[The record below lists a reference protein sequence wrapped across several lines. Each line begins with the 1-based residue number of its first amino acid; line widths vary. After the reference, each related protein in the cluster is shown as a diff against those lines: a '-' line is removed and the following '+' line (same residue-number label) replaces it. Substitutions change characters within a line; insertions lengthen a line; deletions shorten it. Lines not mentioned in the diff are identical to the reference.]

1 MFAVFILSK
10 LNNSINKKNPIKCIN
25 IYQDIYMKIYNHTIK
40 KIQIFHNCKYVKII
54 FDPLQHFLI
63 VLFLKRIN
71 SMKTFSFQLSID
83 IGNEVREQN
92 KFLGEMVFE
101 FYYVYLQ

>member
-1 MFAVFILSK
+1 MCL
-10 LNNSINKKNPIKCIN
+10 
-25 IYQDIYMKIYNHTIK
+25 KIYNHTIIK

-54 FDPLQHFLI
+54 FDPVTTFLI

-101 FYYVYLQ
+101 FYYFYIQSIE

>member
-1 MFAVFILSK
+1 MCL
-10 LNNSINKKNPIKCIN
+10 
-25 IYQDIYMKIYNHTIK
+25 KIYNHTIIK

-54 FDPLQHFLI
+54 FDPVTTFFNRF
-63 VLFLKRIN
+63 VYKRIN

-101 FYYVYLQ
+101 FYYVYIQSIE

>member
-1 MFAVFILSK
+1 MI
-10 LNNSINKKNPIKCIN
+10 
-25 IYQDIYMKIYNHTIK
+25 
-40 KIQIFHNCKYVKII
+40 II
-54 FDPLQHFLI
+54 FDPVTTFFNRF
-63 VLFLKRIN
+63 VFKRIN

-101 FYYVYLQ
+101 FYYVYIQSIE

>member
-1 MFAVFILSK
+1 MWK
-10 LNNSINKKNPIKCIN
+10 LFL
-25 IYQDIYMKIYNHTIK
+25 T
-40 KIQIFHNCKYVKII
+40 
-54 FDPLQHFLI
+54 PLQHFLI
-63 VLFLKRIN
+63 VLFLKRFN

-101 FYYVYLQ
+101 FYYVYIQSIE

>member
-1 MFAVFILSK
+1 MWK
-10 LNNSINKKNPIKCIN
+10 LFL
-25 IYQDIYMKIYNHTIK
+25 T
-40 KIQIFHNCKYVKII
+40 
-54 FDPLQHFLI
+54 PLQHFLI
-63 VLFLKRIN
+63 VLFLKGIN

-101 FYYVYLQ
+101 FYYVYIQSYQ

>member
-1 MFAVFILSK
+1 MCL
-10 LNNSINKKNPIKCIN
+10 
-25 IYQDIYMKIYNHTIK
+25 KIYNHTIIK
-40 KIQIFHNCKYVKII
+40 KIQIFHNCKYLVCENY
-54 FDPLQHFLI
+54 FLTPLQHFLI

-101 FYYVYLQ
+101 FYYVYIQSYQ

>member
-1 MFAVFILSK
+1 MWK
-10 LNNSINKKNPIKCIN
+10 LFL
-25 IYQDIYMKIYNHTIK
+25 T
-40 KIQIFHNCKYVKII
+40 
-54 FDPLQHFLI
+54 PLQHFLI

-101 FYYVYLQ
+101 FYYVYIQSIE

>member
-1 MFAVFILSK
+1 MCL
-10 LNNSINKKNPIKCIN
+10 
-25 IYQDIYMKIYNHTIK
+25 KIYNHTIIK

-54 FDPLQHFLI
+54 FDPVTTFFNRF
-63 VLFLKRIN
+63 VFKRIN

-101 FYYVYLQ
+101 FYYFYIQSIE